1 MKTTHK
7 FNDAAYGIPLEEGI
21 MDFCWERRL
30 STGITPDIGVSGRS
44 LYNLLRRGGTRVGF
58 LMGGGNVPA
67 FVSMFTPGGFVK
79 IFHDKGLDVPDEYD
93 TLYSTEEP

>member
-1 MKTTHK
+1 MPDET
-7 FNDAAYGIPLEEGI
+7 LEQFGRYSLI
-21 MDFCWERRL
+21 RRL
-30 STGITPDIGVSGRS
+30 AF
-44 LYNLLRRGGTRVGF
+44 GGMAEIFLAAMKGDEGFEKRVVLKRILPQF
-58 LMGGGNVPA
+58 SADPA